1 MPIVAGKIDLP
12 AIAKACGF
20 VYAFSVED
28 YGMPGRELAE
38 AKERGFYV
46 ISV

>member
-1 MPIVAGKIDLP
+1 MPTVAGKIDLL

-20 VYAFSVED
+20 AYAFSVED
-28 YGMPGRELAE
+28 YGMLDRELAE
-38 AKERGFYV
+38 AKEREFYV